1 MRSYQVI
8 EKYGEMISYYEFLR
22 FVSENYP
29 EQHEAIAKEFSGD
42 HLVYAMLN
50 IMEYRDKDMFDKFVE
65 YMEKNWKGGEK

>member
-1 MRSYQVI
+1 MAKMRSYQVI

-42 HLVYAMLN
+42 HLVCG
-50 IMEYRDKDMFDKFVE
+50 ISR
-65 YMEKNWKGGEK
+65 